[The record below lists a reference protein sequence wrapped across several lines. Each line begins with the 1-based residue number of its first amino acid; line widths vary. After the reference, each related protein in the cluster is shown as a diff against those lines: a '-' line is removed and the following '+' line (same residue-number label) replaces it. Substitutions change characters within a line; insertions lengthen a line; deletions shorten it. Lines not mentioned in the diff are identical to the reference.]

1 MFRTRLL
8 LVVMACA
15 IAMAACSDDAPSAT
29 TTAAPTESSIEAPAF
44 PRQVQGITIPAAPM
58 RIVSA
63 SATHTE
69 MLFAMGLGDRVVA
82 VDLFSDYPTGVADK
96 ERIDAFNLNVEA
108 VVSLEPDLVILSFD
122 PGDASSALATL
133 GIPTILF
140 PTAPDSLDGAY
151 AEMETV
157 GSATGADQA
166 AAELIASIRTEVDE
180 LVSRVVVS
188 DRRPTYYHELGQDLY
203 SITSSTFIGTIY
215 TLLGLENI
223 ADPADD
229 AGFGYPQLS
238 AEYILEADPDF
249 IFLADT
255 VCCAQSIESLANR
268 PGWDTLSAVR
278 NGRVIEL
285 DDSVASR
292 WGPRIVDFL
301 SEVTSAVYEMAG

>member
-1 MFRTRLL
+1 MFRTRAL
-8 LVVMACA
+8 LVVLTCA
-15 IAMAACSDDAPSAT
+15 VAMAACSDDAPSET
-29 TTAAPTESSIEAPAF
+29 TTATPAEASVDAPSF
-44 PRQVQGITIPAAPM
+44 PRQVHGITIPAAPM

-82 VDLFSDYPTGVADK
+82 VDLFSDHPAEVADK

-108 VVSLEPDLVILSFD
+108 VASLEPDLVILSFD
-122 PGDASSALATL
+122 PGDAASALATL

-140 PTAPDSLDGAY
+140 PTAPASLDGAY
-151 AEMETV
+151 AEMEVV
-157 GSATGADQA
+157 GMATGADLEA
-166 AAELIASIRTEVDE
+166 DDLIAGIRAEVDE
-180 LVSRVVVS
+180 MVSLVAVS
-188 DRRPTYYHELGQDLY
+188 DPRPTYYHELGEDLY

-255 VCCAQSIESLANR
+255 VCCAQSIESLASR